1 MNYANNY
8 LNATKIASTIRESAT
23 KGKTRSGLAAR
34 REQETPVEAD
44 FSINTY
50 MKDMKKLFEGQEPKQ
65 QDFSVTGALVDMEAP
80 TEQAPEKSP
89 RPRGRS
95 EIPQGEVP
103 TYIYE
108 GLVERGLPE
117 HVAQGML
124 MNIKD
129 ESGFQESVEEYEP
142 NVHGTRGKGLYQL
155 TGDRREA
162 FEEMYGDDYSV
173 DNQLDF
179 LMYELENTESSAFE
193 DIMQTET
200 PGEAGATI
208 VREFLRP
215 AEEYREERAARYINA
230 TPYTPRNVED

>member
-34 REQETPVEAD
+34 REQENLVEAD
-44 FSINTY
+44 FSVGTY
-50 MKDMKKLFEGQEPKQ
+50 MEDMKKLFEDQKPKQ

-89 RPRGRS
+89 RPRGRP

-108 GLVERGLPE
+108 GLIERGIPE

-124 MNIKD
+124 MNIED
-129 ESGFQESVEEYEP
+129 ESGFRVDVEEYEP
-142 NVHGTRGKGLYQL
+142 NVHGTRGKGIYQI
-155 TGDRREA
+155 TGSRRET
-162 FEEMYGDDYSV
+162 FEEMYGDDYSI

-179 LMYELENTESSAFE
+179 LVYEWENTHSSAFE
-193 DIMQTET
+193 DIMQTKT
-200 PGEAGATI
+200 PGEAAAVI
-208 VREFLRP
+208 VRKFLRP
-215 AEEYREERAARYINA
+215 AEEHREERAARYLNA
-230 TPYTPRNVED
+230 TPRNFED